1 MTLVHVQESSRPCLR
16 IALIS
21 DNHALRMGL
30 KMTLK
35 VHPFMTIITDDVSA
49 GTNAVDI
56 VVRDNPQV
64 IIIDLELSDADP
76 LTLIRGLRSAAADS
90 HILVLSGLDDAKLT
104 REALAA
110 GAEGVMLTIQPP
122 AVLFAAIESLPGFVP
137 CPMGDRPAQ
146 SADNLMGDRPSSK
159 SYEPTRQGLI
169 ESLTPRE
176 WEIIRL
182 IAKGF
187 KNKEISG
194 RLCIAETTV
203 RHHLTSIYSKL
214 HVSTRQKL
222 LIMAHQR
229 GFLELGAG

>member
-1 MTLVHVQESSRPCLR
+1 MHVQESSRPCLR

-30 KMTLK
+30 RMTLN
-35 VHPFMTIITDDVSA
+35 VHPFMNIITDDVPA
-49 GTNAVDI
+49 GANAVDI
-56 VVRDNPQV
+56 VLRDKPQV
-64 IIIDLELSDADP
+64 IIIDLELSNADP
-76 LTLIRGLRSAAADS
+76 LALIRGLRSAAADS
-90 HILVLSGLDDAKLT
+90 HILVLSGLDDAKST

-110 GAEGVMLTIQPP
+110 GAEGVVLTIQPP
-122 AVLFAAIESLPGFVP
+122 AVLFAAIESLSGFVP
-137 CPMGDRPAQ
+137 RPMGDRPAQ
-146 SADNLMGDRPSSK
+146 SADSLMGDRPSAK
-159 SYEPTRQGLI
+159 SHEPTRQGLI
-169 ESLTPRE
+169 ESLTHRE
-176 WEIIRL
+176 WEIVHL

-187 KNKEISG
+187 KNKEISD

-229 GFLELGAG
+229 GLLELGAG

>member
-1 MTLVHVQESSRPCLR
+1 MTLMHVQELNRPCLR

-30 KMTLK
+30 RMTLK
-35 VHPFMTIITDDVSA
+35 VHPFMNIITDDVSA
-49 GTNAVDI
+49 GANAVDI
-56 VVRDNPQV
+56 VVRDKPQV

-76 LTLIRGLRSAAADS
+76 LTLIRGLLSAAADS
-90 HILVLSGLDDAKLT
+90 HILVLSGLVDAKLT

-110 GAEGVMLTIQPP
+110 GAEGVVLTIQPP
-122 AVLFAAIESLPGFVP
+122 AVLFAAIESLSGFVP
-137 CPMGDRPAQ
+137 RPMGDRPAQ
-146 SADNLMGDRPSSK
+146 SADSLMGDWPSVK
-159 SYEPTRQGLI
+159 SHEPTRQGLI
-169 ESLTPRE
+169 ASLTSRE

-187 KNKEISG
+187 KNKEVAD

-214 HVSTRQKL
+214 HVSTRQQL

-229 GFLELGAG
+229 GFFDLGAG